1 MAARPV
7 VYVLRAEI
15 CLSGVVLAN
24 RPLLGL
30 ATVDGEFAAIEI
42 AAVAGIGVRPESAR
56 TNSALVLGAT
66 IECCFMKGRHR
77 RAGND
82 N

>member
-30 ATVDGEFAAIEI
+30 ATVDGEFVAIEI
-42 AAVAGIGVRPESAR
+42 AAIAGICVRPESAR
-56 TNSALVLGAT
+56 TQQRPRPWRRDRVLLYERPPPPRG
-66 IECCFMKGRHR
+66 
-77 RAGND
+77 
-82 N
+82 